1 MSELV
6 APESPGRRPVS
17 LPRQL
22 AAMVVNEVR
31 GRFRDYSVLIYGI
44 AVPLTLM
51 TVLNV
56 VLGPVSDPE
65 LSDIEVAIGAE
76 AEDPLAQGL
85 TAALNGLSGLDVE
98 VTVRQVR
105 FEEAAALA
113 ENHTVDL
120 AVLIPAGVTTSSI
133 HGTASQVEV
142 VVGGGGLTSTVVVA
156 TVEAVVATVE
166 AVVDRANAGARAAWA
181 GAYAGLNP
189 SVLGTLAAGVATAP
203 AQLELRADQA
213 PDEQLDASG
222 TLVAGQAGLFL
233 LFTVGFAVL
242 SLLTERDQGTLARLH
257 SMPMPRWSVIVAKAT
272 AGFALGVTSTAVL
285 LTIGSL
291 LFDVSLGS
299 IPLIALMVV
308 AASAAA
314 TSLTFIVA
322 RVVRT
327 GEQANMVQSILAM
340 VLGLAGGAFF
350 PISASGFVATIMDL
364 NPVAAFIRGIGI
376 VAGGGGLTDLAAPL
390 TILIGFAVACTLI
403 SRIIPDRGVA
413 S

>member
-156 TVEAVVATVE
+156 TVEAVV
-166 AVVDRANAGARAAWA
+166 DRANAGARAAWA

-203 AQLELRADQA
+203 AQLELQADQA

-350 PISASGFVATIMDL
+350 PISASGFVATIIDL